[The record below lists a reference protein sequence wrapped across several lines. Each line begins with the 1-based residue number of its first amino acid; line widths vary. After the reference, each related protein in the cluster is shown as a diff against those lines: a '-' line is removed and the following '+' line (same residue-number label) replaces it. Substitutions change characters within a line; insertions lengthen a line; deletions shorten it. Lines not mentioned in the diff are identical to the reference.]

1 MNLKLIFRIQAV
13 LNLLNGLGALFL
25 TKTFLEAGNFKVTED
40 LITLGQFVAVTLI
53 ILGIISWRIPDIA
66 GSAINSFEKL
76 FALAN
81 AFWFLIIGFHILTG
95 QASGSTPYVN
105 IVLIAVI
112 CILFFTQSNKSW
124 QKHKK

>member
-1 MNLKLIFRIQAV
+1 MNVKLIFRIQAV

-40 LITLGQFVAVTLI
+40 LTTLGQFVAVTLI
-53 ILGIISWRIPDIA
+53 ILGIISWRIPDIS
-66 GSAINSFEKL
+66 GSAINSFGKL

-81 AFWFLIIGFHILTG
+81 ALWFLIIGFHILTG
-95 QASGSTPYVN
+95 QASGPTPYVN

-112 CILFFTQSNKSW
+112 GILFFTQSNKS
-124 QKHKK
+124 